1 MDKTILHFLPEY
13 RVWNFK
19 SHSLCFLYCTINSFT
34 PAEDDRVLLSY
45 QDGSMINAEGKTY
58 AFSQSMYQTV
68 ITVFTKVYKCEE
80 ISLLYSVEQHNNKYV
95 RDVCGI
101 SNLADEDNEELNNT
115 DNSDEE
121 LDESG
126 DEVKDQEKEG
136 NNSAIDDDDDTD
148 DDDDDN
154 MENNE
159 EESSED
165 NGSDLESEG
174 EKYNALQCFQ
184 SALSISSLFSW

>member
-1 MDKTILHFLPEY
+1 M
-13 RVWNFK
+13 
-19 SHSLCFLYCTINSFT
+19 
-34 PAEDDRVLLSY
+34 
-45 QDGSMINAEGKTY
+45 
-58 AFSQSMYQTV
+58 
-68 ITVFTKVYKCEE
+68 YKCEE

-136 NNSAIDDDDDTD
+136 NSSATDDND

-159 EESSED
+159 ESSEDD

>member
-1 MDKTILHFLPEY
+1 
-13 RVWNFK
+13 
-19 SHSLCFLYCTINSFT
+19 
-34 PAEDDRVLLSY
+34 
-45 QDGSMINAEGKTY
+45 MINAEGKTY
-58 AFSQSMYQTV
+58 AFCQSVYQTV

-101 SNLADEDNEELNNT
+101 SNLADEDNDELNNT

-136 NNSAIDDDDDTD
+136 NNSATDDSDDTGDDVD

-154 MENNE
+154 MESNE
-159 EESSED
+159 EESSEDD

-184 SALSISSLFSW
+184 SVLSISLLFSW